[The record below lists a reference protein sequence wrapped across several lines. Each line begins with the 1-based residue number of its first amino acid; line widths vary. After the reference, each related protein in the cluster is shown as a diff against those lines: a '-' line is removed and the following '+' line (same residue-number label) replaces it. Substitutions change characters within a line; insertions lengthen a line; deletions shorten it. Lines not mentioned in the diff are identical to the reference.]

1 MSLPRPTV
9 RLRARAFLIIGTA
22 VSLCACATQPITGPR
37 IMAMPAAG
45 ENFETF
51 QKHDATCRDYA
62 ANQSGQAAS
71 KSPGASRVGGAVV
84 GAGMGAAAGAL
95 IGSASGHAGNGAAIG
110 AGSGLLLGAVLGQ
123 GRQRRNAEAAQS
135 QYDMAYA
142 QCMAAN
148 GERVPA
154 RTPRAVT
161 YLAPPVVYSLPPVVY
176 EPYPA
181 PPYAPPGVP
190 SADRPPG

>member
-1 MSLPRPTV
+1 MSLPRPTLRPA
-9 RLRARAFLIIGTA
+9 RLRAPALLIIGATT
-22 VSLCACATQPITGPR
+22 SLCACATQPITGPH

-45 ENFETF
+45 ESFETF
-51 QKHDATCRDYA
+51 QKHDVTCRDYA
-62 ANQSGQAAS
+62 ANQSGQTAS
-71 KSPGASRVGGAVV
+71 KSPGASRVGGAAV

-123 GRQRRNAEAAQS
+123 GRERRHAEAAQS
-135 QYDMAYA
+135 LYDMAYA

-154 RTPRAVT
+154 GAPRVVT
-161 YLAPPVVYSLPPVVY
+161 YVA
-176 EPYPA
+176 
-181 PPYAPPGVP
+181 
-190 SADRPPG
+190 